1 MPRIQPT
8 QQQRLAA
15 ERVKAAEAAASHV
28 HEHVLKWM
36 QQRAKKNIKPPR
48 KS

>member
-8 QQQRLAA
+8 QQQRAAA
-15 ERVKAAEAAASHV
+15 ERVKAAEAAASQV

-36 QQRAKKNIKPPR
+36 QRRAKKRSERPA